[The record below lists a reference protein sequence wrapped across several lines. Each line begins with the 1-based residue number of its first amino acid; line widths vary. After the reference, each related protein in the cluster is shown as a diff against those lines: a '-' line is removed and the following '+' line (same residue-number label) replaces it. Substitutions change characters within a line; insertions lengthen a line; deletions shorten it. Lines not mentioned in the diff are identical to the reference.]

1 MLRRQPSFSQ
11 QCIAGQET
19 QTQNKKDQSRYMQI
33 FLNSEDFQAVEQV
46 HKDVLHPPS
55 LQVFKTQL
63 DKALEKPGQAS

>member
-1 MLRRQPSFSQ
+1 
-11 QCIAGQET
+11 
-19 QTQNKKDQSRYMQI
+19 MQK